1 MRVLVFLGNVQYKY
15 IAITLYFLSPFS
27 ALAFFNHINVQVGA
41 ITALCTAQTCPTMT
55 AGKE

>member
-1 MRVLVFLGNVQYKY
+1 MTVYSVVIGVF
-15 IAITLYFLSPFS
+15 A

-41 ITALCTAQTCPTMT
+41 ISAVCTAQSCPNMT